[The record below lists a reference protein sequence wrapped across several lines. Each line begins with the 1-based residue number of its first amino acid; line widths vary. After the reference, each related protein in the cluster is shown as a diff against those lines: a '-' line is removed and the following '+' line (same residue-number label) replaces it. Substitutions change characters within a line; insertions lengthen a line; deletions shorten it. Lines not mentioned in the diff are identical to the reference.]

1 MKTAPNA
8 VSDTAYVPTDAETTL
23 AAAQSV
29 SCTVVGFFGSV
40 PPECAPAGP
49 AAPVAA
55 AAPPVQVDAATLAQQ
70 AVDTMQIPTPQ
81 IGIGP
86 DFDKVAVNLWTWL
99 WIDEPDPV
107 SLTVS
112 AGPVSVTA
120 TATLAQTEWS
130 MGEPTE
136 NPDSAASA
144 VAPPL
149 VCDGAGVA
157 PVEGE
162 FDWQEQPPCG
172 YKYRWRSSPER
183 TGGAGTWPLTV
194 TARWNVTWT
203 ATTGESGADTLTAS
217 STTAVRVGEYRIVL
231 VPPGGG

>member
-1 MKTAPNA
+1 
-8 VSDTAYVPTDAETTL
+8 
-23 AAAQSV
+23 
-29 SCTVVGFFGSV
+29 
-40 PPECAPAGP
+40 
-49 AAPVAA
+49 
-55 AAPPVQVDAATLAQQ
+55 
-70 AVDTMQIPTPQ
+70 MQIPTPQ

-172 YKYRWRSSPER
+172 YKYQWRSSPER

-217 STTAVRVGEYRIVL
+217 STTAVRVGEYRILL